1 MKLYEI
7 RDILEANVLVGADQL
22 DKVIY
27 GGGGA
32 DMMEDVLAA
41 VAKEAVL
48 LSGLTKE
55 NVIRTARI
63 SEIGAVVFVRGKN
76 PDKGVVELAASYDL
90 PVLLTKFSLFDACG
104 RLYMHGLR
112 GIEGSW

>member
-7 RDILEANVLVGADQL
+7 RDILEADVLCGEDQL

-32 DMMEDVLAA
+32 DMMEDVLSA

-48 LSGLTKE
+48 LSGLLKE
-55 NVIRTARI
+55 NVIRTAKI

-76 PDKGVVELAASYDL
+76 PEKSLVELAESYNL
-90 PVLLTKFSLFDACG
+90 PVLLTKYSLFDACG

>member
-1 MKLYEI
+1 M
-7 RDILEANVLVGADQL
+7 VGEDHL
-22 DKVIY
+22 DNVIY

-48 LSGLTKE
+48 LSGLTTE
-55 NVIRTARI
+55 NVIRTAKI

-76 PDKGVVELAASYDL
+76 PEKGTLELASSYDL
-90 PVLLTKFSLFDACG
+90 PVLLTQYSLFDACG